1 MVAWMDTTLDAAA
14 PADTAGDS
22 ETLFFGN
29 GIRPLLDFQSA
40 LPAATNL
47 QRATLFLGTLSAFV
61 LLVDTAKR
69 WS

>member
-1 MVAWMDTTLDAAA
+1 MKSTFKWYA
-14 PADTAGDS
+14 
-22 ETLFFGN
+22 
-29 GIRPLLDFQSA
+29 
-40 LPAATNL
+40 